1 MSRFRCH
8 ARPKLRGAGALEGE
22 GARVREAERVA
33 LRAWQARSHRWV
45 GTGCR
50 RRARKHFSG
59 LPALRIRGAGWGGEA
74 KRRRRVAGP
83 ASGVRRDA
91 LLRRA
96 PRRVTSPTRLCT
108 RVGLTGTP
116 HRAVHGALT
125 ARGRARGR
133 WRAKSPRSHG
143 HGRLCWTHWLTAVC
157 ARACCIAVCAGSRAS
172 PSSRQR
178 TGCVRE
184 RVRGRRSAPPI
195 RWARRGRRRD
205 GQRAMDDTRRAP
217 RRAGR

>member
-1 MSRFRCH
+1 M
-8 ARPKLRGAGALEGE
+8 AGARGR
-22 GARVREAERVA
+22 AAKRVA
-33 LRAWQARSHRWV
+33 LRAWQAKLHRWV

-83 ASGVRRDA
+83 ASGVRRDE

-96 PRRVTSPTRLCT
+96 PRREITPTRLCT

-116 HRAVHGALT
+116 HRACTGPWPRGA
-125 ARGRARGR
+125 G
-133 WRAKSPRSHG
+133 
-143 HGRLCWTHWLTAVC
+143 
-157 ARACCIAVCAGSRAS
+157 ARAAAGRKPPGARTWAPLLDTLSDSWVCVCCIAVCAGSRAS
-172 PSSRQR
+172 PSNRQR

-205 GQRAMDDTRRAP
+205 GQRAMDDTRGAP
-217 RRAGR
+217 WRAGR